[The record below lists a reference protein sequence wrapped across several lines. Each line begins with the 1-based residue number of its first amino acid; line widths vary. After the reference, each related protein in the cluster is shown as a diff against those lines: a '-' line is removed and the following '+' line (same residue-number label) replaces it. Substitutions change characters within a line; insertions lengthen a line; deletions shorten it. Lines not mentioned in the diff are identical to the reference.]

1 VASDPS
7 EHPAVDPDAIL
18 RQPFS
23 TVRKGYD
30 PLEVQKY
37 LMALATELRAGRER
51 ERLLERQLV
60 DATKRAAQLEHLS
73 PQRLTSMLGEETAK
87 VIEAANTASS
97 DIRTKAEENVA
108 RLLRDAQEQSNRMR
122 QEAEAVLE
130 RKTAE
135 AEEAAARIRSQAEE
149 VLQQARID
157 ADADAEQGRE
167 RGREMVTEAQRV
179 RERMLRDLVRRRKTL
194 RQQIEQLNAGRE
206 RLIEAYAVVRQA
218 LDAATNEL
226 DIVLPEAKIAAD
238 KALQRAVESDGATL
252 DEDMAML
259 SAELREPVVRVGE
272 PASATVPASSPSPSV
287 ESAPADSVDVVATP
301 DVIDDDIELIEEGG
315 LDDYHEPRAPDPVA
329 GRHSSAVNVIVPSLA
344 DEDPETDPI
353 DSPDDPD
360 DAESPDPATAI
371 QPPRDLENPMALD
384 DPMAVDDTDG
394 LASSA
399 ARVANLFAR
408 IKDEAAAD
416 EVHGEAAAR
425 LIPTEAPPEGDDQV
439 GPDADELPL
448 ADRYALVVRELERS
462 LARHVKRELS
472 DEQNEML
479 DAVRRDPEAPAT
491 QLLAEPED
499 HVERY
504 VNAASATLSD
514 AALAASELV
523 PEAARQGPDGPRV
536 GGLARDVAAELAAE
550 LVAPLRVRVEA
561 SFAEASTAGEEAVD
575 LGETVRADY
584 REWRTQRVDPLVTRA
599 VVTAMNRG
607 VLAAV
612 NPGTAVRW
620 LVVGSDPACGLCRGN
635 EEADLVPAGD
645 LFPSGHTA
653 PPIHDG
659 CRCVLVVDSA

>member
-1 VASDPS
+1 MASDPS

-51 ERLLERQLV
+51 ERLLERQV
-60 DATKRAAQLEHLS
+60 ADATKRAAQLEHLS

-87 VIEAANTASS
+87 VIDAANTASS

-108 RLLRDAQEQSNRMR
+108 RLLRDAQEQANRMR

-135 AEEAAARIRSQAEE
+135 AEEAAARIRSQSEE
-149 VLQQARID
+149 ILQQARID

-238 KALQRAVESDGATL
+238 KALQRAVESDSATL

-272 PASATVPASSPSPSV
+272 PAVETAHASSPSPSV
-287 ESAPADSVDVVATP
+287 ESAPADPVAVAATA
-301 DVIDDDIELIEEGG
+301 DVIEDDIELIEEGG

-344 DEDPETDPI
+344 DEGPETDPI
-353 DSPDDPD
+353 DSPDDTED
-360 DAESPDPATAI
+360 VESPDPAAAI
-371 QPPRDLENPMALD
+371 QPLGAL
-384 DPMAVDDTDG
+384 DDTDG

-425 LIPTEAPPEGDDQV
+425 LIPTDAPPGADDQA

-491 QLLAEPED
+491 RLLADPED

-523 PEAARQGPDGPRV
+523 PEAARQRPDGPRV

-561 SFAEASTAGEEAVD
+561 SFAEASTADESDVD

-612 NPGTAVRW
+612 EPGTSVRW
-620 LVVGSDPACGLCRGN
+620 LVVSGDPACGLCRDN
-635 EEADLVPAGD
+635 KAADRVPAGE

-659 CRCVLVVDSA
+659 CRCVLVVDPA